1 MPTLWDS
8 GFLICPQPGIQV
20 VLTVYNPGWCKI
32 RLSILRGAFYC
43 ERLAREEKQRN
54 IGVHKKSNS
63 HFLYGKI
70 FCAEC
75 GQAYSRHTARG
86 KDGLYKTWRCN
97 GRIRRTGCHN
107 RHIRE
112 EMLLEEIK
120 MRLGWENGLVVSG
133 ERLDFDEWG
142 FDQSVNKVIVMAEKV
157 EVIMMDDENSPY

>member
-1 MPTLWDS
+1 MAYNSNYIYNEHPAIIDAHIWD
-8 GFLICPQPGIQV
+8 GV
-20 VLTVYNPGWCKI
+20 
-32 RLSILRGAFYC
+32 C

-107 RHIRE
+107 RHIGE
-112 EMLLEEIK
+112 EVLLEEIK
-120 MRLGWENGLVVSG
+120 TRLGWENGLEVSS
-133 ERLDFDEWG
+133 EKMDFDEWG

-157 EVIMMDDENSPY
+157 EVIMMDDEKCLN